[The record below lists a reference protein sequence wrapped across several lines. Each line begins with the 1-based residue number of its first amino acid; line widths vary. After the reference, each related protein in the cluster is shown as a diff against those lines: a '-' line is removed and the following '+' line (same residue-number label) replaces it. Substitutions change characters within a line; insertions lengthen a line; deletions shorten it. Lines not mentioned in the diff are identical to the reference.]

1 MIRCF
6 SPSSGLTHLV
16 LLGPPDDVCGEFLSS
31 LSDGGNCHLY
41 DVWSSKTDSKG
52 NFLPNELIVSLNG
65 IVSVLLITSYLI
77 LVLMSRLL

>member
-1 MIRCF
+1 M
-6 SPSSGLTHLV
+6 
-16 LLGPPDDVCGEFLSS
+16 CGEFLSS

-41 DVWSSKTDSKG
+41 GVWSSKTDSEG